1 MIGQIRSKVLLDARI
16 TYAGIVVFRRAS
28 ILVTLF
34 LALNVRPIAQTDA
47 PQLDFSTYIGGSAV
61 DALTAVQVDA
71 RDDIYLAGSTRSAD
85 LLPASNL
92 FPPPATNSPAVGFL
106 TRLRADRSVVYST
119 YLPRPVVAL
128 AVDAKGNAIVVDELA
143 SGSKFT
149 GSTNDVTVSKI
160 DSRGSAVIYSV
171 RLAGSR
177 LDRAGG
183 IAADSTGAVVVTGHT
198 TSPDF
203 PLLNA
208 LQTTV
213 HTSPS
218 WGAGGS
224 AFITKLD
231 PEGRMIFSTV
241 WGGNGDTA
249 GTGVAIDSNF
259 DIIVAGTT
267 AANDFVTTDGV
278 FQRRLAS
285 TSCTVNAV
293 PCRDAFVTRLS
304 ADGQTVRY
312 STLFGGTNGETVHA
326 LVIDRFGSPHIA
338 GITAS
343 SDLPLQRALQ
353 TSCDSNRS
361 VNGCSTFVTKLS
373 PDGSS
378 LQYSTYFGS
387 LSYYVY
393 GPGQVI
399 NGLSI
404 DPAGNLVAV
413 GTTQGNDLPL
423 VNPFQPL
430 NGAGPL
436 FKSTDDGAT
445 WLPSSHGMSGTG
457 VWFLASGG
465 RTSPLYASALGGQV
479 FRSNDNA
486 GSWRGRRSGPDLNSH
501 FAVDSLT
508 PSTLYAIGGNRLMK
522 STDAGETWSQLT
534 LDERMLIAVAVA
546 PSSPSNVYV
555 AAQRGVFHSPNG
567 GVTWSL
573 VLDTHQPDGSL
584 VPYVQALA
592 VHPHDAGAV
601 YALFSD
607 RRILRRAGGQQWIP
621 IASLECPANQI
632 VFSVGLP
639 ATMYARSCGKV
650 WKSDDDGGSWRQAGF
665 ADRTAAWMAIDPTQ
679 ANALYVASAHNGV
692 YRSID
697 RGETWTIIRQ
707 PLDQDVRSILVDP
720 LTAGTIYIG
729 ATAASNAFVAR
740 FDPAGAL
747 TFSSYLGGL
756 QAAGTS
762 VAVDRSGSIIVGGTA
777 GREFPL
783 VQSLHRQYGGA
794 GDAFLARIVSWP

>member
-1 MIGQIRSKVLLDARI
+1 MFLRV
-16 TYAGIVVFRRAS
+16 S
-28 ILVTLF
+28 ILVVLF
-34 LALNVRPIAQTDA
+34 LALNAAWPIAQTDA
-47 PQLDFSTYIGGSAV
+47 PSQLDFSTYIGGAAA
-61 DALTAVQVDA
+61 DAITAVRVDA
-71 RDDIYLAGSTRSAD
+71 RGDIYFAGSTRSAD
-85 LLPASNL
+85 LLTADSL
-92 FPPPATNSPAVGFL
+92 FPPPATNGSPVGFL
-106 TRLRADRSVVYST
+106 TRLRSDRSLVYST
-119 YLPRPVVAL
+119 YLPRPVIAF
-128 AVDAKGNAIVVDELA
+128 AVDAKGNAIVVDELG

-149 GSTNDVTVSKI
+149 GPTNDVTVSKV
-160 DSRGSAVIYSV
+160 DPFGSAVIYSV

-177 LDRAGG
+177 LDRASA
-183 IAADSTGAVVVTGHT
+183 IAVDPTGAVVVTGYT
-198 TSPDF
+198 TSSDF

-208 LQTTV
+208 LQHTV
-213 HTSPS
+213 HVSPS

-231 PEGRMIFSTV
+231 ADGRMVFSTA
-241 WGGNGDTA
+241 WGGSGESS
-249 GTGVAIDSNF
+249 GTGVAIDAGL
-259 DIIVAGTT
+259 DIIVSGTT
-267 AANDFVTTDGV
+267 AATDFMTTAGA

-293 PCRDAFVTRLS
+293 PCRDAFVTKIS
-304 ADGQTVRY
+304 PDGQTVRY
-312 STLFGGTNGETVHA
+312 STLFGGTNGETVQA
-326 LVIDRFGSPHIA
+326 LAIDGFGSPHIA

-343 SDLPLQRALQ
+343 SDLPLHRALQ
-353 TSCDSNRS
+353 TSCDSHRS
-361 VNGCSTFVTKLS
+361 VHGCSAFLTKLS

-423 VNPFQPL
+423 VSPFQPL

-436 FKSTDDGAT
+436 FKSSDHGAT
-445 WLPSSHGMSGTG
+445 WMPSSHGMSGSG
-457 VWFLASGG
+457 VWFLESGG
-465 RTSPLYASALGGQV
+465 RDSPLYASALGGQV
-479 FRSNDNA
+479 FRSNDDA
-486 GSWRGRRSGPDLNSH
+486 GTWRGRRTGPDLSSH

-508 PSTLYAIGGNRLMK
+508 PSTLYVIGGNRLMK
-522 STDAGETWSQLT
+522 STDAGESWLQLT
-534 LDERMLIAVAVA
+534 LDERHLYAVAVA

-573 VLDTHQPDGSL
+573 VLDTQQPDGSL
-584 VPYVQALA
+584 LPYVQALA
-592 VHPHDAGAV
+592 VHPHEAGAV

-607 RRILRRAGGQQWIP
+607 RRILRRAGGHQWIP
-621 IASLECPANQI
+621 IASLECPVNQI
-632 VFSVGLP
+632 VFAVGLP

-650 WKSDDDGGSWRQAGF
+650 WRSDDEGNSWRLVGF
-665 ADRTAAWMAIDPTQ
+665 DERTAAWMAVDP
-679 ANALYVASAHNGV
+679 AKSNVLYVASAHNGV
-692 YRSID
+692 FRTID
-697 RGETWTIIRQ
+697 RGETWARIRQ

-720 LTAGTIYIG
+720 STPETIYIG

-756 QAAGTS
+756 QAAGAN

-777 GREFPL
+777 GRDFPL
-783 VQSLHRQYGGA
+783 VQSLQRQYGGA
-794 GDAFLARIVSWP
+794 GDAFLARIVLRH

>member
-1 MIGQIRSKVLLDARI
+1 M
-16 TYAGIVVFRRAS
+16 
-28 ILVTLF
+28 
-34 LALNVRPIAQTDA
+34 
-47 PQLDFSTYIGGSAV
+47 
-61 DALTAVQVDA
+61 
-71 RDDIYLAGSTRSAD
+71 
-85 LLPASNL
+85 
-92 FPPPATNSPAVGFL
+92 
-106 TRLRADRSVVYST
+106 RLRADRSLVYST

-128 AVDAKGNAIVVDELA
+128 AVDGKGNAIVVDELT

-149 GSTNDVTVSKI
+149 GPTNDVTVSKI
-160 DSRGSAVIYSV
+160 DPSGSAVIYSV

-177 LDRAGG
+177 LDRASA
-183 IAADSTGAVVVTGHT
+183 IAVDPAGAVVVTGHT

-224 AFITKLD
+224 AFVAKLD
-231 PEGRMIFSTV
+231 PEGRMIFSTA
-241 WGGNGDTA
+241 WGGSGEA
-249 GTGVAIDSNF
+249 AATGVAIDGGL
-259 DIIVAGTT
+259 DIIVSGTT
-267 AANDFVTTDGV
+267 ASTDFMTTERA

-285 TSCTVNAV
+285 TTCTVNTV

-304 ADGQTVRY
+304 PDGQSVRY
-312 STLFGGTNGETVHA
+312 STLFGGANGETVHA
-326 LVIDRFGSPHIA
+326 LAIDRFGSPHIA

-343 SDLPLQRALQ
+343 SDLPLQRPLQ
-353 TSCDSNRS
+353 ASCDSNRS
-361 VNGCSTFVTKLS
+361 VNGCSTFLAKLS

-393 GPGQVI
+393 GPGQVV
-399 NGLSI
+399 NALSI
-404 DPAGNLVAV
+404 DGGGNLVAV
-413 GTTQGNDLPL
+413 GTTQGNDLSL
-423 VNPFQPL
+423 VSAFQPL

-436 FKSTDDGAT
+436 FKSSDGGAT
-445 WLPSSHGMSGTG
+445 WMPSSHGMSGSG
-457 VWFLASGG
+457 VWFLASGDH
-465 RTSPLYASALGGQV
+465 RSPLYAAALGGHV
-479 FRSNDNA
+479 FRSTDNA
-486 GSWRGRRSGPDLNSH
+486 GSWNGRRSGPDLNSQ
-501 FAVDSLT
+501 FAVDPLT

-522 STDAGETWSQLT
+522 SIDAGDTWSQLA
-534 LDERMLIAVAVA
+534 LDERNLAAVAVA

-555 AAQRGVFHSPNG
+555 AAQRGVFHSHNG

-573 VLDTHQPDGSL
+573 VLDTQQQDGSL
-584 VPYVQALA
+584 LPYVQALA

-607 RRILRRAGGQQWIP
+607 RRILRRAGATHWIP

-632 VFSVGLP
+632 VFAVGLP

-650 WKSDDDGGSWRQAGF
+650 WKSEDEGSSWRLVGF
-665 ADRTAAWMAIDPTQ
+665 AERTAAWMAVDP
-679 ANALYVASAHNGV
+679 ARSNVLYVASAHNGV
-692 YRSID
+692 YRSLD
-697 RGETWTIIRQ
+697 RGETWTMIRE
-707 PLDQDVRSILVDP
+707 PLDQDIRSILVDP
-720 LTAGTIYIG
+720 VTPDTIYIG

-756 QAAGTS
+756 RATGAS
-762 VAVDRSGSIIVGGTA
+762 VAVDRSGSIIVGGAA

-783 VQSLHRQYGGA
+783 VQSLQRPYGGA
-794 GDAFLARIVSWP
+794 GDAFVARIRFTHGP